1 MTTRIL
7 LLVGLLC
14 SGLLT
19 ACGGGGGG
27 GSDVPSSS
35 ATPQAPNS
43 CSVADQRSWLRS
55 YMNEQYFFYANQGT
69 PDEAATSMDTYF
81 QSLLYK
87 PTDRYS
93 FTQPTAQFTQFFSE
107 GQSTGYG
114 YSLAFADAARTIFKV
129 RYVEPASPVASAG
142 LLRGETVQLIDGYT
156 AAQVVAGALPT
167 VTTTGVPRKFTVANA
182 SGATRTFTV
191 NSADYPLTPVPIN
204 TVFNVPAP
212 GGGTARVG
220 YLLYQQF
227 ISGSNAALGTAINN
241 FRTAGVTELIVDMR
255 YNGGGSTTVARNL
268 ASMIGGSA
276 LDGQAF
282 AQFRFND
289 KQAASNFAFA
299 FTNAGLPAAP
309 LDSLPR
315 LIFITSPSTASAS
328 EILIN
333 SLKPFR
339 TVVQVGGTTFG
350 KPYAFQ
356 PRDACG
362 TTYNAVNLDTVNAA
376 GVGGFTSG
384 LAPTCVVA
392 DDLTHALGD
401 PAEARLAEALGYVR
415 TGACPTG
422 SVPPAGLLAMPASL
436 RVVPE
441 TAFGEVGVRQA
452 YVD

>member
-1 MTTRIL
+1 M
-7 LLVGLLC
+7 
-14 SGLLT
+14 
-19 ACGGGGGG
+19 
-27 GSDVPSSS
+27 D
-35 ATPQAPNS
+35 
-43 CSVADQRSWLRS
+43 
-55 YMNEQYFFYANQGT
+55 EQYFFYANQGT
-69 PDEAATSMDTYF
+69 PNEAAVSMDAYF

-93 FTQPTAQFTQFFSE
+93 FSQPTAQFTQFFAE
-107 GQSTGYG
+107 GRSTGYG
-114 YSLAFADAARTIFKV
+114 YSLAFADAAQTILKV
-129 RYVEPASPVASAG
+129 RYVEPASPVATAG
-142 LLRGETVQLIDGYT
+142 LLRGETIQSIDGYT
-156 AAQVVAGALPT
+156 PAQVAAGALPS
-167 VTTTGVPRKFTVANA
+167 VTTAGVPRNFTVANA
-182 SGATRTFTV
+182 AGVTRTFSV

-204 TVFNVPAP
+204 TVFSVPAA
-212 GGGTARVG
+212 GGGTAKVG

-227 ISGSNAALGTAINN
+227 ISGSSAALGAAINN

-255 YNGGGSTTVARNL
+255 YNGGGSTSVARNL
-268 ASMIGGSA
+268 ASMIGGSS

-289 KQAASNFAFA
+289 RQAASNFTFT

-309 LDSLPR
+309 LAGLPR

-333 SLKPFR
+333 ALKPFR

-356 PRDACG
+356 PREACG
-362 TTYNAVNLDTVNAA
+362 TTYSAVNLETVNAA

-384 LAPTCVVA
+384 LPPTCVVA

-401 PAEARLAEALGYVR
+401 PAEGRIAEALGYVT

-422 SVPPAGLLAMPASL
+422 SVAPAGLLATPAVV
-436 RVVPE
+436 RAVPE
-441 TAFGEVGVRQA
+441 TAFGEVGPKQA
-452 YVD
+452 RID

>member
-1 MTTRIL
+1 MTSRICL
-7 LLVGLLC
+7 LAGVMCSALLA
-14 SGLLT
+14 
-19 ACGGGGGG
+19 ACGGGGDGA
-27 GSDVPSSS
+27 SSVP
-35 ATPQAPNS
+35 ATPAPAS
-43 CSVADQRSWLRS
+43 CSVADQRAWLRA
-55 YMNEQYFFYANQGT
+55 YMNDQYFFYANQGT
-69 PDEAATSMDTYF
+69 PDEAATSMDAYF

-93 FTQPTAQFTQFFSE
+93 FSQSTAQFTQFFAE
-107 GQSTGYG
+107 GRATGYG
-114 YSLAFADAARTIFKV
+114 YSLAFADAAQTIFKV
-129 RYVEPASPVASAG
+129 RYVEPASPVAAAG
-142 LLRGETVQLIDGYT
+142 LLRGETVQSIDGYT
-156 AAQVVAGALPT
+156 PAQIAAGALPV
-167 VTTTGVPRKFTVANA
+167 VTTAGVPRNFSVANA
-182 SGATRTFTV
+182 GGVTRSFTV

-204 TVFNVPAP
+204 TVFSVPAK
-212 GGGTARVG
+212 GGGTAKVG

-227 ISGSNAALGTAINN
+227 ISGSSAALGTAVNN
-241 FRTAGVTELIVDMR
+241 FRAAGVTELIVDMR
-255 YNGGGSTTVARNL
+255 YNGGGSTSVARSL

-289 KQAASNFAFA
+289 KQAASNFTFA
-299 FTNAGLPAAP
+299 FTNAGLPATP
-309 LDSLPR
+309 LDGLPR

-356 PRDACG
+356 PRDQCG

-376 GVGGFTSG
+376 GAGGFTSG

-392 DDLTHALGD
+392 DDFKHALGD
-401 PAEARLAEALGYVR
+401 PAEARIAEALGYVT

-422 SVPPAGLLAMPASL
+422 SVAQAGLLATPAAV
-436 RVVPE
+436 RAVPE
-441 TAFGEVGVRQA
+441 TAFGEIGPNQA
-452 YVD
+452 RID

>member
-1 MTTRIL
+1 MTPRIL
-7 LLVGLLC
+7 LLVALLC
-14 SGLLT
+14 SGLLS

-27 GSDVPSSS
+27 GSDASSS
-35 ATPQAPNS
+35 AATSQAPAS
-43 CSVADQRSWLRS
+43 CSVADQRLWLRS
-55 YMNEQYFFYANQGT
+55 YMNDQYFFYANQGT
-69 PDEAATSMDTYF
+69 PDEAATSMDAYF

-114 YSLAFADAARTIFKV
+114 YSLAFSDAAQTVFKV
-129 RYVEPASPVASAG
+129 RYVEPASPVAAAG

-156 AAQVVAGALPT
+156 AAQVAAGALPA
-167 VTTTGVPRKFTVANA
+167 VTTAGVPRNFTVVNA
-182 SGATRTFTV
+182 SGVTRTFTV
-191 NSADYPLTPVPIN
+191 NSADYALTPVPIN
-204 TVFNVPAP
+204 TVFSVPAA
-212 GGGTARVG
+212 GGGTAKVG

-227 ISGSNAALGTAINN
+227 ISGSSAALGTAMNN
-241 FRTAGVTELIVDMR
+241 FRTAGITELIVDMR

-289 KQAASNFAFA
+289 KQAANNFTFA

-309 LDSLPR
+309 LDGLPR

-339 TVVQVGGTTFG
+339 KVVQVGGTTFG

-384 LAPTCVVA
+384 LVPTCVVP

-401 PAEARLAEALGYVR
+401 PAEGRLAEALGYVR

-422 SVPPAGLLAMPASL
+422 SVPTAGLLAMPAAL
-436 RVVPE
+436 RAVPE
-441 TAFGEVGVRQA
+441 TAFGEVGHQAA